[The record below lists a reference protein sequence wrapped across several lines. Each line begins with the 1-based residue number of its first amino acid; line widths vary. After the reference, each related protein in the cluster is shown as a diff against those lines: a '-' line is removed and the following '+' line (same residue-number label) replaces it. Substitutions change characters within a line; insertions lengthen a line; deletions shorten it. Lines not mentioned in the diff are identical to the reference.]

1 VKGFRQNWPTKI
13 QPADAIR
20 AAFCWAAANSI
31 CPMGKGDTLAP
42 EHTRSGGN
50 GVDLGKVHLATAHEG
65 MDIFIANGQELQ
77 SKRQYPESR
86 RGSWP
91 SCCVAGKRVRGGI
104 ADWFVIFPVGPKL
117 FASGGGERLKESSPS
132 GSRLN

>member
-1 VKGFRQNWPTKI
+1 
-13 QPADAIR
+13 
-20 AAFCWAAANSI
+20 
-31 CPMGKGDTLAP
+31 MGKGDTLAP

-91 SCCVAGKRVRGGI
+91 SCCVAGKRVCGGI